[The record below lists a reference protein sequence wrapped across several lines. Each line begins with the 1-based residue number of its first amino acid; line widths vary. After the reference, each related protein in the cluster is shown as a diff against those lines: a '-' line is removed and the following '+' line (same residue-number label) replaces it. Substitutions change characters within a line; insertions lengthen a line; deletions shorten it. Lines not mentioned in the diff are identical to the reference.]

1 VVEEKMKTRNLIPVF
16 MILVTLGLSACA
28 GAAATSKTLT
38 EADNGSTVQLRNGEK
53 LVVELS
59 GNPTTGYSWEPVLPG
74 DSIVRQ
80 IGQAEFTPESN
91 KLGADGTVVLT
102 FQAVATGQQNLQL
115 VYHRPFESDVA
126 PIHSFTVKVVVR

>member
-1 VVEEKMKTRNLIPVF
+1 MKIRTIIAVGL
-16 MILVTLGLSACA
+16 ILVASGLSACA
-28 GAAATSKTLT
+28 SAAGIPKTLT

-53 LVVELS
+53 LVIELA

-74 DSIVRQ
+74 DSIVTQ

-91 KLGADGTVVLT
+91 KLGAGGTVSLT
-102 FQAVATGQQNLQL
+102 FQAIATGQQNLQL

-126 PIHSFTVKVVVR
+126 PLHSFTVNLVVK